1 MPKRNGWIMIEMIVA
16 LGILAL
22 LSVGLAG
29 SMPALGR
36 FNKAQLAT
44 QQCLSAAQAQLD
56 CMTVT
61 DKPIE
66 NKEFERLWPRVELS
80 IEKTPGIGDWKG
92 LTLVKVITT
101 ANAWPKKTVTV
112 SLCRYFDSQQEE
124 K

>member
-1 MPKRNGWIMIEMIVA
+1 MPKRNGWIMIELVAA

-29 SMPALGR
+29 SMHALGR

-56 CMTVT
+56 CIAATG
-61 DKPIE
+61 KSIE
-66 NKEFERLWPRVELS
+66 NKEFERLWPHVELS
-80 IEKTPGIGDWKG
+80 IEKIPGIGDWEG
-92 LTLVKVITT
+92 LTLVKVT
-101 ANAWPKKTVTV
+101 ATVNAWSKKTVTV
-112 SLCRYFDSQQEE
+112 SLCRYFDYQREE